1 MTAVRC
7 PWAEKHPLDREYHDT
22 EWGVPVGDDQKMF
35 EFLILES
42 AQAGLSWH
50 TILKRRQNYSQAF
63 AEFNADAVARFDE
76 NRISELM
83 QDAGI
88 IRNLKKIQ
96 SAIGNARAFLEIRSQ
111 HGSFRNYIWD
121 FVDGTPIQNQWTS
134 QDQVPATTPL
144 AQTIA
149 KDLKKRGFTFLGP
162 TTVYAFMQATGLVN
176 DHVTTCY
183 RHEEIRALSPMV

>member
-111 HGSFRNYIWD
+111 HGSFCNYIWD

>member
-83 QDAGI
+83 KDAGI

-111 HGSFRNYIWD
+111 HGSFCNYIWD

>member
-22 EWGVPVGDDQKMF
+22 EWGVPVGDDQKML

-111 HGSFRNYIWD
+111 HGSFCNYIWD

>member
-35 EFLILES
+35 ELLILES

-111 HGSFRNYIWD
+111 HGSFCNYIWD